1 MAQKT
6 DWMKSKPADL
16 EKKVIELAKQGLS
29 AEKIGLKLRDELG
42 IPTLK
47 VFKLK
52 IKKILEAENLWQDPE
67 IRNLNNKI
75 DIFNKHSQKNIH
87 DYKAKRSSVK
97 TLSRLNKLKKR

>member
-52 IKKILEAENLWQDPE
+52 IKK
-67 IRNLNNKI
+67 
-75 DIFNKHSQKNIH
+75 S
-87 DYKAKRSSVK
+87 
-97 TLSRLNKLKKR
+97 